1 MSPTNSGKLKTIFK
15 LNNTAY
21 IPKFYIN
28 LILASKAKAAGIY
41 YNARRN
47 YLE

>member
-1 MSPTNSGKLKTIFK
+1 MSPTNLGKLKITFK

-41 YNARRN
+41 YNA
-47 YLE
+47 